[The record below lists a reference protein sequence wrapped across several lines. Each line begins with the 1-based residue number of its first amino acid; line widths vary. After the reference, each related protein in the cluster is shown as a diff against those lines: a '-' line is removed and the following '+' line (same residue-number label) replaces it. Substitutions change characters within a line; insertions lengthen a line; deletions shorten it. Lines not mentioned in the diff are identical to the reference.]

1 MVEPALNSLA
11 ETAKA
16 GIQFTERMDGYFS
29 TSVKNADFELG
40 EKQGKSDR
48 SPLGFLLTI
57 ASDDLDKMI
66 ADPKHEARASGT
78 VTAPALSLFPM
89 TVTEGAFNLF
99 CPDLSH
105 VETSNMFYRMKMTS
119 KEGKDF
125 FLSGFKVVKTDP
137 AARAWPELSTL
148 YVTVYAGSDDK
159 APISG
164 CGILHILPEDF
175 LKQLT
180 TFRVTNA
187 PDMAQQLEAMSRFGR
202 FFAGVCWE
210 TYGGIFVPPA
220 VFEPNAQPRQKRPL
234 KVSAPIIYPFT
245 TSDGVELRLTRYQ
258 GGNKGPVILSHGLGV
273 SSLIFAIDTIGTN
286 LLEYLFAAGYDVWL
300 LDLRVSIALPAAEL
314 QSDGDDVATK
324 DYPAAVQKVKEITA
338 ASSVQFVA
346 HCWGSTTFTMAM
358 LSGLEGVRSAVC
370 SQVST
375 HIVAPRST
383 HLKTGLHMA
392 TFLDGIHIDS
402 LTAYSGKPETLVSKV
417 YDDGLQVYAD
427 ALRQRCKSACCHRI
441 TFMYAPLYQHPQLN
455 DATHNTLHEMFGVAS
470 IRAFEHLSLLTN
482 KGHLVDFHGNDVYL
496 PHLDRM
502 AIPICFIHGAE
513 NECFLPESTEITCN
527 LLSAQNGSALYT
539 RHVVPGYGHI
549 DCIFGDRA
557 AQDVYPFIL
566 DHLEKTNMRTASV
579 QSASTRT

>member
-1 MVEPALNSLA
+1 MVEPALNSLV

-16 GIQFTERMDGYFS
+16 GIQFTERMAGYFS
-29 TSVKNADFELG
+29 TSVKDADFELG
-40 EKQGKSDR
+40 EKEGKSDR
-48 SPLGFLLTI
+48 SPLEFLLTI
-57 ASDDLDKMI
+57 ASDDLDGMI
-66 ADPKHEARASGT
+66 ADPKHEAQASGT
-78 VTAPALSLFPM
+78 VTAPALSSSPM
-89 TVTEGAFNLF
+89 MVTEGAFNLF
-99 CPDLSH
+99 CPDPNH
-105 VETSNMFYRMKMTS
+105 VETSNMIYRMKMTS
-119 KEGKDF
+119 KEGKGF

-137 AARAWPELSTL
+137 ATRAWPELSTL

-164 CGILHILPEDF
+164 RGILHILPEDF

-180 TFRVTNA
+180 TLHVTNA
-187 PDMAQQLEAMSRFGR
+187 PDMAQRLEAMSRFGR
-202 FFAGVCWE
+202 FFAGECWE

-234 KVSAPIIYPFT
+234 KVSAPTIYPFT

-258 GGNKGPVILSHGLGV
+258 GGSKGPVILSHGLGV
-273 SSLIFAIDTIGTN
+273 SSLIFAIDTIDTN

-300 LDLRVSIALPAAEL
+300 LDLRVSIALPAAGL

-383 HLKTGLHMA
+383 HLKTGLYMA
-392 TFLDGIHIDS
+392 NFLGSVHIDS

-417 YDDGLQVYAD
+417 YDDGLQIYAD
-427 ALRQRCKSACCHRI
+427 ALKQRCKSACCHRI

-455 DATHNTLHEMFGVAS
+455 EATHNTLHEMFGVAS

-527 LLSAQNGSALYT
+527 VLSAKNGPGLYT
-539 RHVVPGYGHI
+539 RHVIPGYGHI

-566 DHLEKTNMRTASV
+566 EHLEKTNVQTASA